1 MPFITEEIWQQLPQR
16 KEKESVMVAEFPK
29 PDDRYGDEEVADTM
43 QLVIEVITALRN
55 IRGEMSLP
63 PGEQIVALLRA
74 KSETAGKRL
83 RENKLSIRTLAR
95 VKELKVGQD
104 LGKPLYSAFVVV
116 REVEIFVPMDRSRM
130 EEEMRR
136 LQKEIL
142 KTEKEIAFVG
152 KKLSN
157 EQFVAKAPPEVVQEM
172 REKASQ
178 HQGVRKRLE
187 ESLRKIEEALGDRV

>member
-1 MPFITEEIWQQLPQR
+1 
-16 KEKESVMVAEFPK
+16 
-29 PDDRYGDEEVADTM
+29 
-43 QLVIEVITALRN
+43 
-55 IRGEMSLP
+55 
-63 PGEQIVALLRA
+63 
-74 KSETAGKRL
+74 
-83 RENKLSIRTLAR
+83 
-95 VKELKVGQD
+95 
-104 LGKPLYSAFVVV
+104 
-116 REVEIFVPMDRSRM
+116 M